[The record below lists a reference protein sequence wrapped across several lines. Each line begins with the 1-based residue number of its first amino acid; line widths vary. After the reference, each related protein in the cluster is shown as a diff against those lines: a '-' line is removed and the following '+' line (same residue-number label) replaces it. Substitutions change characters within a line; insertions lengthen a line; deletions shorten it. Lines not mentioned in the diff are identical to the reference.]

1 MLKLLNKY
9 YTAPMDQSS
18 SNAQK
23 LIDYADKHPFAI
35 MTLTPMQC
43 DAFDTI
49 KRDHMQTMRFK
60 LSHNIDGAPVLT
72 RQ

>member
-9 YTAPMDQSS
+9 YSKPIT

-49 KRDHMQTMRFK
+49 KREHFQTMRFK

>member
-9 YTAPMDQSS
+9 YAKPIT

-35 MTLTPMQC
+35 MTLTPTQC

-49 KRDHMQTMRFK
+49 KREYIK
-60 LSHNIDGAPVLT
+60 
-72 RQ
+72 

>member
-9 YTAPMDQSS
+9 YAKP
-18 SNAQK
+18 SNAAAQK

-35 MTLTPMQC
+35 MILTPMQC
-43 DAFDTI
+43 DALDTI
-49 KRDHMQTMRFK
+49 KREHMQTVRFK

>member
-9 YTAPMDQSS
+9 YAKPTHA
-18 SNAQK
+18 NAQK
-23 LIDYADKHPFAI
+23 LIDYAETYTFAI
-35 MTLTPMQC
+35 TGLTPMQC

-49 KRDHMQTMRFK
+49 KREHMQTMRFK

>member
-9 YTAPMDQSS
+9 YTAPIT
-18 SNAQK
+18 SNAQN

-49 KRDHMQTMRFK
+49 KREHIK
-60 LSHNIDGAPVLT
+60 
-72 RQ
+72 